1 VQLLVSVRDAEE
13 AGIAVAGGADI
24 VDAKDPAQGALG
36 PVAAPALKAIR
47 AAVPGSLPLSA
58 ALGDIATGA
67 DVRRALE
74 LVTVELAFVKLGFH
88 GVSDPGA
95 VGALLAQAVRG
106 AANLRGRPAVIAVA
120 YADWRK
126 HGSLAPGAFPRLIEA
141 AGAQGLL
148 LDTARKDVA
157 LRELVAPD
165 DLRGLGL
172 ALARAGLRYA
182 LGGSLRPRD
191 LPLAQAAGAGIVGVR
206 GAVCCGGRTGRV
218 ELERVWRMR
227 EAMRE
232 QQWAGGPAG

>member
-165 DLRGLGL
+165 DLRGLGPGCRSRDRGRPWSGVPR
-172 ALARAGLRYA
+172 RANRSG
-182 LGGSLRPRD
+182 
-191 LPLAQAAGAGIVGVR
+191 GAGTGVADARGDAGTTVGW
-206 GAVCCGGRTGRV
+206 GASGLVG
-218 ELERVWRMR
+218 
-227 EAMRE
+227 
-232 QQWAGGPAG
+232 